1 MRYFSLSL
9 SARAN
14 VTLSVFSSVL
24 QMVIET
30 SCKMNFNK
38 TENFKTE
45 KYEKNEKWY
54 WIAAGL
60 HMKH

>member
-1 MRYFSLSL
+1 
-9 SARAN
+9 
-14 VTLSVFSSVL
+14 
-24 QMVIET
+24 MVIET